1 MSGNRNKRFEIEL
14 SIRVL
19 RSLASICRELAGLR
33 TGKANIKA
41 RITLTHFMISR
52 LEEEVDMLD
61 RHLHV
66 LKTIIANEPIG
77 IVKTANELG
86 YPHHKV
92 RYSLRILEEAELIEP
107 TDRGAVTTDQAEL
120 LVETLTEDLDVSIDK
135 LDSMKTNSGQ
145 ISQHS

>member
-1 MSGNRNKRFEIEL
+1 
-14 SIRVL
+14 
-19 RSLASICRELAGLR
+19 
-33 TGKANIKA
+33 
-41 RITLTHFMISR
+41 MISR

-107 TDRGAVTTDQAEL
+107 TDRGAVTTDPAEL